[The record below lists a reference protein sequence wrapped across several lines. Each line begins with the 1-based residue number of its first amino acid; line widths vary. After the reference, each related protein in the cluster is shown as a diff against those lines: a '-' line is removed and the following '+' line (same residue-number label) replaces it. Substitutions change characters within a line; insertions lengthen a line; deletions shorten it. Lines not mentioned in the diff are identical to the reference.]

1 LHAIIL
7 MQQIMQRRT
16 LTREEAM
23 SITERELI
31 ADALINLAQEIGEL
45 RASTATAIESLSDKM
60 LPQTSNEGINAIMQ
74 DAVES
79 WAYTWYDAMQGGI
92 AIDALN
98 SDDVKM
104 QLMSVALESVL
115 DEKLNAN

>member
-1 LHAIIL
+1 
-7 MQQIMQRRT
+7 MQQIMQQRT

-31 ADALINLAQEIGEL
+31 ADALIELAQEIART
-45 RASTATAIESLSDKM
+45 RANTATMIESLADAM
-60 LPQTSNEGINAIMQ
+60 LPQTSNEGINAVIQ

-79 WAYTWYDAMQGGI
+79 WAYTYCDAIMGGVTV
-92 AIDALN
+92 DALN
-98 SDDVKM
+98 SDDVKA

-115 DEKLNAN
+115 DEKLSVK